1 MKSEIMEKL
10 LEGMDEF
17 YAHCKEENGEVLRET
32 LPEHTRLTS
41 EYFRMLWDRKKV
53 REMVSRF
60 QKQMAEGISEE
71 GKAFWE
77 EILLGIPVFHD
88 MGKLNPDFQSIHM
101 KSGRTKKAKELT
113 EIIGTRHSLL
123 SAVLYLDYYLKR
135 VKEVVKEKEEKKLLK
150 ICILLHSY
158 VISRHHSDLCS
169 FQEFLEDLEE
179 NKGKAILEALGNGV
193 DISWNE
199 TFALSPRVVSRQSEQ
214 FYKYTAGLEKEESIG
229 IYAYVRLMY
238 SMLVAADFY
247 ATSEFMAGAPIYRP
261 GDLTEEKK
269 WADLYE
275 NTDLLKKI
283 RKIQIEVYPHRE
295 EELREEKDI
304 NILRTEMFCDAEKV
318 LKQHVDSGVFYLEAP
333 TGSGKSNTALNLSLQ
348 LMKEDTRLCKVFY
361 IYPFNTLIE
370 QNIESLKNI
379 YGKDQEIF
387 QNIAVI
393 NSVTPI
399 KLDLKAKE
407 KEEETEYTLY
417 YQKALLDRQFLNYPM
432 ILSTHVSLFDM
443 MFGDRKESVFGFH
456 QLMNSIVILDE
467 IQSYNNQLWGEISY
481 FLKEFAYLMN
491 IKIVIMSATLPDFDK
506 LTNQIY
512 PAVRLME
519 NQEKYFQNPCFR
531 NRVKIFYEL
540 LDCENIEDALTEH
553 IRKSSA
559 KNKKILVEFI
569 KKGSAYKFFQRLLE
583 DEEISCDVEYMSG
596 DDSVIERRRIL
607 EKIKSSQ
614 KGIILVATQVIEA
627 GVDIDM
633 DIGYKNISKLDSE
646 EQFMGRINRSCKRE
660 GEVYFFKLDDGKEIY
675 KGDVRIQK
683 PFTLENQQV
692 RELLREKDFGAY
704 YDGILEVIKRNFN
717 DNTGETGLKDFFQ
730 NQVGKLDW
738 PKVRERM
745 ELIPDDNWSM
755 QVFLAHTLTDLDGK
769 QIDGW
774 ELWNTYKRLLQ
785 DTSMS
790 YPEKKVK
797 LSEITSQMNYFLY
810 QIKKNVNLQYS
821 DKIGEIFC
829 IEDGEKFFD
838 NGKLNREKIQG
849 EVGDFIDF
857 I

>member
-10 LEGMDEF
+10 LEGLDEF
-17 YAHCKEENGEVLRET
+17 YAHRKEENGEVVRET

-41 EYFRMLWDRKKV
+41 EYFHQLWDRKNI
-53 REMVSRF
+53 REMTGRF
-60 QKQMAEGISEE
+60 QKQIAGGISEE

-77 EILLGIPVFHD
+77 EIMLGIPVFHD

-101 KSGRTKKAKELT
+101 KSGRIKKAKELT

-135 VKEVVKEKEEKKLLK
+135 VKEEVKEKEEKKLLK
-150 ICILLHSY
+150 MCILFHSY

-199 TFALSPRVVSRQSEQ
+199 TFALSPRVVSRQSEL
-214 FYKYTAGLEKEESIG
+214 FYKYTSGLEKEESIG

-283 RKIQIEVYPHRE
+283 RKIQREGYPHRE

-379 YGKDQEIF
+379 YGKDREIF

-519 NQEKYFQNPCFR
+519 NREKYFQNPCFR
-531 NRVKIFYEL
+531 NRVKISYEL

-692 RELLREKDFGAY
+692 RELLREKDFGVY

-755 QVFLAHTLTDLDGK
+755 LLSRILSTFRSCYIQ
-769 QIDGW
+769 
-774 ELWNTYKRLLQ
+774 WN
-785 DTSMS
+785 
-790 YPEKKVK
+790 
-797 LSEITSQMNYFLY
+797 
-810 QIKKNVNLQYS
+810 
-821 DKIGEIFC
+821 
-829 IEDGEKFFD
+829 
-838 NGKLNREKIQG
+838 
-849 EVGDFIDF
+849 
-857 I
+857 

>member
-10 LEGMDEF
+10 LEGLDEF
-17 YAHCKEENGEVLRET
+17 YAHRKEENGEVVRET

-41 EYFRMLWDRKKV
+41 EYFHQLWDRKNI
-53 REMVSRF
+53 REMTGRF
-60 QKQMAEGISEE
+60 QKQIAGGISEE

-77 EILLGIPVFHD
+77 EIMLGIPVFHD

-101 KSGRTKKAKELT
+101 KSGRIKKAKELT

-135 VKEVVKEKEEKKLLK
+135 VKEEVKEKEEKKLLK
-150 ICILLHSY
+150 MCILFHSY

-199 TFALSPRVVSRQSEQ
+199 TFALSPRVVSRQSEL
-214 FYKYTAGLEKEESIG
+214 FYKYTSGLEKEESIG

-283 RKIQIEVYPHRE
+283 RKIQREVYPHRE

-379 YGKDQEIF
+379 YGKDREIF

-519 NQEKYFQNPCFR
+519 NREKYFQNPCFR
-531 NRVKIFYEL
+531 NRVKISYEL

-692 RELLREKDFGAY
+692 RELLREKDFGVY

-755 QVFLAHTLTDLDGK
+755 LLSRILSTFRSCYIQ
-769 QIDGW
+769 
-774 ELWNTYKRLLQ
+774 WN
-785 DTSMS
+785 
-790 YPEKKVK
+790 
-797 LSEITSQMNYFLY
+797 
-810 QIKKNVNLQYS
+810 
-821 DKIGEIFC
+821 
-829 IEDGEKFFD
+829 
-838 NGKLNREKIQG
+838 
-849 EVGDFIDF
+849 
-857 I
+857 

>member
-10 LEGMDEF
+10 LEGLDEF
-17 YAHCKEENGEVLRET
+17 YAHRKEENGEVVRET

-41 EYFRMLWDRKKV
+41 EYFHQLWDRKNI
-53 REMVSRF
+53 REMTGRF
-60 QKQMAEGISEE
+60 QKQIAGGISEE

-77 EILLGIPVFHD
+77 EIMLGIPVFHD

-101 KSGRTKKAKELT
+101 KSGRIKKAKELT

-135 VKEVVKEKEEKKLLK
+135 VKEEVKEKEEKKLLK
-150 ICILLHSY
+150 MCILFHSY

-199 TFALSPRVVSRQSEQ
+199 TFALSPRVVSRQSEL
-214 FYKYTAGLEKEESIG
+214 FYKYTSGLEKEESIG

-283 RKIQIEVYPHRE
+283 RKIQREGYPHRE

-379 YGKDQEIF
+379 YGKDREIF

-467 IQSYNNQLWGEISY
+467 IQSYNNQLWGEIS
-481 FLKEFAYLMN
+481 
-491 IKIVIMSATLPDFDK
+491 
-506 LTNQIY
+506 
-512 PAVRLME
+512 
-519 NQEKYFQNPCFR
+519 
-531 NRVKIFYEL
+531 
-540 LDCENIEDALTEH
+540 
-553 IRKSSA
+553 
-559 KNKKILVEFI
+559 
-569 KKGSAYKFFQRLLE
+569 
-583 DEEISCDVEYMSG
+583 
-596 DDSVIERRRIL
+596 
-607 EKIKSSQ
+607 
-614 KGIILVATQVIEA
+614 
-627 GVDIDM
+627 
-633 DIGYKNISKLDSE
+633 
-646 EQFMGRINRSCKRE
+646 
-660 GEVYFFKLDDGKEIY
+660 
-675 KGDVRIQK
+675 
-683 PFTLENQQV
+683 
-692 RELLREKDFGAY
+692 
-704 YDGILEVIKRNFN
+704 
-717 DNTGETGLKDFFQ
+717 
-730 NQVGKLDW
+730 
-738 PKVRERM
+738 
-745 ELIPDDNWSM
+745 
-755 QVFLAHTLTDLDGK
+755 
-769 QIDGW
+769 
-774 ELWNTYKRLLQ
+774 
-785 DTSMS
+785 
-790 YPEKKVK
+790 
-797 LSEITSQMNYFLY
+797 
-810 QIKKNVNLQYS
+810 
-821 DKIGEIFC
+821 
-829 IEDGEKFFD
+829 
-838 NGKLNREKIQG
+838 
-849 EVGDFIDF
+849 
-857 I
+857 